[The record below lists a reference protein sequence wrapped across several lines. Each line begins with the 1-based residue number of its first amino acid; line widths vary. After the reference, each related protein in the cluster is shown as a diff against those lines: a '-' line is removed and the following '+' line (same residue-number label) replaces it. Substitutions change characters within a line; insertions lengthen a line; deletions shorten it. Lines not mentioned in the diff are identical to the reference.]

1 MKLAASVH
9 QGKQERSKLTIT
21 DAERKL
27 LSQQFDSDSSKSES
41 DWESSSDDD
50 YDNDN
55 ENENTKRLMSFSL
68 PLKSALPS
76 LTLPQTDNIR
86 TNLAERD
93 SPRTR
98 KFGKV
103 YFSPLKISTQ
113 LLTNMD
119 SLHFSFLY
127 SFYSFSLSTFFLL
140 MLIIKSDP
148 TPKDVSF
155 VNFIKNGNSN

>member
-1 MKLAASVH
+1 MTHAFPSFSQGYKQPVSGFKLAASLKLAASVH

-21 DAERKL
+21 ESERKL

-68 PLKSALPS
+68 PLKTALPS

-103 YFSPLKISTQ
+103 YLI
-113 LLTNMD
+113 
-119 SLHFSFLY
+119 
-127 SFYSFSLSTFFLL
+127 FLL
-140 MLIIKSDP
+140 
-148 TPKDVSF
+148 
-155 VNFIKNGNSN
+155 